1 MPQSVSAEDFFGSTQ
16 PVSGDDF
23 FGKSR
28 SDQNFFERFGED
40 LKTRWGEQ
48 GAEIINAAVRGEQ
61 HFGSTALQLVGKVGA
76 GSVMDFIGEAIISGG
91 RGLSAI
97 TPDDLRDWTKEN
109 ATKAG
114 IFLLQTDMGQKG
126 LEAAR
131 QGIAKWQEFADE
143 HPVHARNIE
152 SIVNIGMLVTPVKGK
167 PKTSSPTLIGRFG
180 ERVGRSGRRSEVKN
194 RRAFI
199 EGLVLPQQTKKVRR
213 EQVAWLTKN
222 GRSRPRT
229 TETPILRK
237 KQVALTPAQAASA
250 REVARVSGVS
260 SNKTLQGNY
269 NAIAAQVEKKAAGLQ
284 GSLDDMGTRGSYFTN
299 EFEAAVRNNVLAR
312 LRESPALVGNAE
324 TSAKRVIEM
333 AVKIAMEEK
342 KTLGG
347 LLRTRKRLDGWVRAH
362 KPKILEDGAVHS
374 AMTSAVREVRRE
386 INDFIDARAGNI
398 RVQQS
403 LSQQSSL
410 LRAMDDLAD
419 KAADEAT
426 SVVARAVQN
435 AIKIIPV
442 RNELVAGLSLFF
454 GLGGLGAAA
463 AFMPFVQTMLLTAG
477 ITYGTKRVVMSPNTR
492 KGLGKVIEY
501 VDLAIRRST
510 DPNVIRQLRVDRA
523 ALVELGKETKGN
535 IEEAN

>member
-16 PVSGDDF
+16 PVSGNDF
-23 FGKSR
+23 FGKSQ

-48 GAEIINAAVRGEQ
+48 GAEIINAAVREEQ
-61 HFGSTALQLVGKVGA
+61 NFGSTALQLVGKVGA

-97 TPDDLRDWTKEN
+97 TPDFIEDPLKQN

-143 HPVHARNIE
+143 NPVHARNIE

-213 EQVAWLTKN
+213 EQVA
-222 GRSRPRT
+222 RT

-237 KQVALTPAQAASA
+237 KQVALTPAQTASA

-269 NAIAAQVEKKAAGLQ
+269 NAVAAQVEKKAAGLQ
-284 GSLDDMGTRGSYFTN
+284 GSLNDMGTRGSYFTN
-299 EFEAAVRNNVLAR
+299 EFEASVRNNVLAR

-374 AMTSAVREVRRE
+374 AMTTAVREVRRE
-386 INDFIDARAGNI
+386 INDFIGARAGNI

-426 SVVARAVQN
+426 SVVARAVEN

-463 AFMPFVQTMLLTAG
+463 AFMPFVQTILLTGG